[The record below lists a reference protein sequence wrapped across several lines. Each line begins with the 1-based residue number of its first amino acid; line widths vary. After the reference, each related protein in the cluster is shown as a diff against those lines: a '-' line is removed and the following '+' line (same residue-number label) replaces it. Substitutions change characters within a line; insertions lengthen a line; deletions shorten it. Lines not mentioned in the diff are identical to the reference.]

1 VETVVAEATRTRRF
15 REFTHVVWGYGTLI
29 ERALAA
35 NEDPRRLL
43 AVLTRAT
50 ERAARSTHP

>member
-1 VETVVAEATRTRRF
+1 METVVAEVLRTRAF

-35 NEDPRRLL
+35 NDDPRPLL

-50 ERAARSTHP
+50 ERVARSTHA